1 MATND
6 DEPMHLYEV
15 FQNCFNKIA
24 NKQPDKSREMP
35 YGLPYSNQGEDA
47 LQPDCLGSFPGAE
60 PLASNDP
67 AYFQYG
73 NAAQQRLLPPDT
85 NRGITN
91 KRKREVIEPED
102 LDVHWV
108 SPCMESHE
116 FSACLATRLLF
127 HRAPRCVG
135 FPLKWASC

>member
-1 MATND
+1 
-6 DEPMHLYEV
+6 
-15 FQNCFNKIA
+15 
-24 NKQPDKSREMP
+24 MP

-127 HRAPRCVG
+127 QRA
-135 FPLKWASC
+135 LDAWASLSSGLLASPTTREHN